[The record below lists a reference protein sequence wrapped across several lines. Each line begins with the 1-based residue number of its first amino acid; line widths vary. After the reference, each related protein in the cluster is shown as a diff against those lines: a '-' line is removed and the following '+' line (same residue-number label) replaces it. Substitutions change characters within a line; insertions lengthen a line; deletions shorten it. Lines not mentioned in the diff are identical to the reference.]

1 MQKRDDK
8 KRAAIIAAAVRQFSS
23 RPFHEVLLDD
33 IASAAKVG
41 KGTVYIYF
49 ASKED
54 LYDTIVLETF
64 DQVLAELKK
73 LATSEKSPWQ
83 VLSDMIQHFMKW
95 AYDNPHFYRMIMQSV
110 SDRVKPSLVRK
121 RKELGDVFGIV
132 LQRGIDT
139 GDFHDSQPQ
148 LTAQYIPACVRAS
161 VLYGP
166 AKIDF
171 KDAVQHLLSFLQSTL
186 CRGGQS

>member
-8 KRAAIIAAAVRQFSS
+8 KREAIIAAAVKQFSS
-23 RPFHEVLLDD
+23 RPFHEVLLDE
-33 IASAAKVG
+33 IAAAAKVG

-49 ASKED
+49 SSKED

-64 DQVLAELKK
+64 DKLIAELRR
-73 LATSEKSPWQ
+73 LADSNTDTWS
-83 VLSDMIQHFMKW
+83 VLSEMVRHLMQW
-95 AYDNPHFYRMIMQSV
+95 AYGNPHFYRMIMQSV

-121 RKELGDVFGIV
+121 RKDLGDIFGIV
-132 LQRGIDT
+132 LRRGIEE
-139 GDFHDSQPQ
+139 GDFEDSQPL

-166 AKIDF
+166 VKLEVD
-171 KDAVQHLLSFLQSTL
+171 KAVEHLLSFLESRLRKGQQS
-186 CRGGQS
+186 

>member
-8 KRAAIIAAAVRQFSS
+8 KRAAIIEAAVRQFSS

-33 IASAAKVG
+33 IAAAAKIG

-49 ASKED
+49 SSKED

-64 DQVLAELKK
+64 DQVLAELKQ
-73 LATSEKSPWQ
+73 LALSQGKAWK
-83 VLSDMIQHFMKW
+83 VLSEMLRHFMKW
-95 AYDNPHFYRMIMQSV
+95 AYENPHFYKMIMQSV
-110 SDRVKPSLVRK
+110 SERVKPSLVRK
-121 RKELGDVFGIV
+121 RKDLGDVFGIV
-132 LQRGIDT
+132 IRRGIDE
-139 GDFHDSQPQ
+139 GDFQDSQPQ

-166 AKIDF
+166 SKIDF
-171 KDAVQHLLSFLQSTL
+171 NDAVEHLLSFLESRL
-186 CRGGQS
+186 CRGGK